1 MQRGSEDLRS
11 EKKQR
16 RGLWG
21 VRAFFDHRIAG
32 WAGWGLCEDLSG
44 LREGGDRER
53 GEERE
58 RGGEAV
64 KFRHCRVF
72 LNSVLNF

>member
-1 MQRGSEDLRS
+1 MRLQCHSAGNESNGADSGES
-11 EKKQR
+11 
-16 RGLWG
+16 
-21 VRAFFDHRIAG
+21 APSDHRM
-32 WAGWGLCEDLSG
+32 AGWGLCEDLSG

-64 KFRHCRVF
+64 EFGHCRVS